1 MKLSESL
8 TTTLTALLL
17 TTALAAQP
25 SLEDKILPPAGMV
38 SGQLDNGLSYMLM
51 HNTSPSDMVECRLI
65 FRAGSVLE
73 DSTNRGAAH
82 FLEHMAFGGTRHFP
96 GHKLVD
102 CLESMGAQYGIGIN
116 AYTGY
121 DRTIYMFTI
130 PSEKQ
135 SYLDDALL
143 IMKDWLTDMEL
154 PEDKVEAEKGIIIE
168 ELRGYD
174 TGDAFYDLKI
184 GIGRYSRGI
193 PLGTENDIRKISSR
207 TLKDFH
213 DKWYTLSQA
222 TIVLVGDIDTA
233 ETEKLIR
240 SRFGRLKK
248 TESPEYQEY
257 PNLYAKGVTYAEVC
271 DILRRQMSLELMI
284 PHQSIVSATL
294 EEYLQANR
302 MKLLVRALN
311 HRLGKIGGM
320 ADVSNNWYLA
330 DKDHFC
336 ISASDSD
343 KEAVAAKISRTI
355 AELNHIASEGFFD
368 AELEEVKAD
377 FLTFFRLPEW
387 TLNSE
392 TICEDIE
399 DSVLFDEW
407 TVTDPEQFA
416 YIREMLGK
424 TTSEDLQSILQSL
437 LGDAQE
443 SLLAACR
450 TNSSSPLGFSSEEIH
465 RLWMDSLQSE
475 ASGYVYENSPKDEA
489 VAVEVPDFLIQER
502 AFDPSV
508 IVSRRY
514 YPNMGMEEVCLS
526 NGFRFLLRPT
536 SDEEKKIQ
544 MHILAPGGLSAIPP
558 EKFPLLEGMNGY
570 MDMGGIEGMS
580 DDDYFSLLGSR
591 GIGVLAASQWYWH
604 DVIASAPASQLRL
617 LLNLVHRKMTAP
629 RLNYED
635 FEELRSE
642 TLEHY
647 GESSYLT
654 KVMESD
660 PARQVAAKIDS
671 LMGNVM
677 CGRRMTPS
685 KEEIAA
691 LNLDDIAAFYRS
703 LYTNP
708 DGMTCV
714 VCGDFE
720 IESFLKE
727 AVPVF
732 ASLEKHGAANA
743 YGPSLFELPEEGGLY
758 IFPNPNPTQSVLD
771 CLLSGY
777 YEPDLKAGLLLK
789 LMRDTIRNRL
799 ISVLRQEESLVYS
812 PFISLFYTA
821 VPDKIWYY
829 DINASVDRKNTTRA
843 YGIITDIIRDLQ
855 QNKITKRELQT
866 LQNIFIVNKRKHLEE
881 NATANWKN
889 QLVYMVM
896 NAESFEDFD
905 NYEKVLRS
913 ITPEDLRNAF
923 RQYIDLDKLI
933 LVSMGQF

>member
-8 TTTLTALLL
+8 TTILAALLL
-17 TTALAAQP
+17 SIRVMAQP
-25 SLEDKILPPAGMV
+25 SLEDRILPPAGMV
-38 SGQLDNGLSYMLM
+38 SGRLDNGLSYVLL
-51 HNTSPSDMVECRLI
+51 HNESPTDMVECRLI

-96 GHKLVD
+96 GHRLVD

-135 SYLDDALL
+135 SYMDDALL

-154 PEDKVEAEKGIIIE
+154 SEDKVDAEKGIIIE

-174 TGDAFYDLKI
+174 TGDPFYDLKI

-193 PLGTENDIRKISSR
+193 PLGTEEDIRKITSG

-213 DKWYTLSQA
+213 DRWYTLSQA
-222 TIVLVGDIDTA
+222 TIVLVGDIDTS

-240 SRFGRLKK
+240 RRFGHLK
-248 TESPEYQEY
+248 TSASDDYQEY
-257 PNLYAKGVTYAEVC
+257 PNLYAKGVSYAEVC
-271 DILRRQMSLELMI
+271 DSLGRNLSLDLMI
-284 PHQSIVSATL
+284 PHKSILDSKL
-294 EEYLQANR
+294 GDCLKSSR
-302 MKLLVRALN
+302 IKLLVRALN
-311 HRLGKIGGM
+311 RRLGKMGDM

-336 ISASDSD
+336 ISATAQDRESL
-343 KEAVAAKISRTI
+343 AGKISRTI
-355 AELNHIASEGFFD
+355 TELSRVASDGFYEN
-368 AELEEVKAD
+368 ELAEVKSD
-377 FLTFFRLPEW
+377 FVSSLSLPNW
-387 TLNSE
+387 TVSSE
-392 TICEDIE
+392 AICEEIE
-399 DSVLFDEW
+399 DAVLFDEW
-407 TVTDPEQFA
+407 TVTDPEQFGFILQMIA
-416 YIREMLGK
+416 E
-424 TTSEDLQSILQSL
+424 TTSDDLQGILGSILA
-437 LGDAQE
+437 DARE

-450 TNSSSPLGFSSEEIH
+450 TNALHPRGFSADEIA
-465 RLWMDSLQSE
+465 RLWESALVAEPSE
-475 ASGYVYENSPKDEA
+475 YVYEPSRREEP
-489 VAVEVPDFLIQER
+489 VEVTVPEFLLQDREYDKS
-502 AFDPSV
+502 A
-508 IVSRRY
+508 IVSRRT
-514 YPNMGMEEVCLS
+514 YPNMGMEEVVLR

-544 MHILAPGGLSAIPP
+544 IHILAPGGLSAIPL

-570 MDMGGIEGMS
+570 MDLGGIEGMS
-580 DDDYFSLLGSR
+580 DDDYSSLLGNK
-591 GIGVLAASQWYWH
+591 GIAVLAASQWYWH
-604 DVIASAPASQLRL
+604 DVIASAPSSELRL
-617 LLNLVHRKMTAP
+617 LLNLIYRKMTAP
-629 RLNYED
+629 RLNFED
-635 FEELRSE
+635 FEELRAE

-647 GESSYLT
+647 GESSYLAT
-654 KVMESD
+654 VMDAD

-671 LMGNVM
+671 LMGNVL

-685 KEEIAA
+685 KEEVAA
-691 LNLDDIAAFYRS
+691 LSLDDIARYYLS

-708 DGMTCV
+708 DGMSCV

-720 IESFLKE
+720 TESFLRE

-732 ASLEKHGAANA
+732 ASLERHDAPNR
-743 YGPSLFELPEEGGLY
+743 YGPSLFELPQEGGLY
-758 IFPNPNPTQSVLD
+758 VFPNPNPTQTVFD
-771 CLLSGY
+771 CLLCGY
-777 YEPDLKAGLLLK
+777 YEPDLRTGLILK
-789 LMRDTIRNRL
+789 LMRDVIRNRL

-829 DINASVDRKNTTRA
+829 DINASVDRKNTGRA
-843 YGIITDIIRDLQ
+843 FGVITDIIRDLQ
-855 QNKITKRELQT
+855 KNKISKKELHT

-881 NATANWKN
+881 SATANWKG
-889 QLVYMVM
+889 QIVYMVM
-896 NAESFEDFD
+896 NAEGFEDFD

-913 ITPEDLRNAF
+913 ITPEDLRTAF
-923 RQYIDLDKLI
+923 QQYLDLDSLI
-933 LVSMGQF
+933 LVSMGGF